1 MTWQCQFTILYWHV
15 LLGDYD
21 GDVLNLVSIKDKTT
35 REVFKNVFSPIHLI
49 IDSNNG
55 RFNNSLNLERDQ
67 VLGMNSLLD

>member
-1 MTWQCQFTILYWHV
+1 MTMT
-15 LLGDYD
+15 

>member
-1 MTWQCQFTILYWHV
+1 MMWQCQFTTLYWHV

>member
-1 MTWQCQFTILYWHV
+1 MTWQCQFTTLYWHV

>member
-1 MTWQCQFTILYWHV
+1 M
-15 LLGDYD
+15 

>member
-1 MTWQCQFTILYWHV
+1 M

>member
-1 MTWQCQFTILYWHV
+1 MSCSVTMT
-15 LLGDYD
+15 